1 MPYFAP
7 FWKKCRI
14 QKEKQEN
21 RNSRQSAI
29 KRGVLGLFVTGEF
42 YDKSTVRLP
51 RQDFEVKPYSW
62 LFWGCLGHTV
72 ANEQDFYYGNTT
84 NDGMKRGKCK
94 NDKST
99 VRLLGQ
105 HLQVSDGG
113 VHSKRYGEKRRT
125 GR

>member
-14 QKEKQEN
+14 RKEKQEN
-21 RNSRQSAI
+21 RNSRQGAV
-29 KRGVLGLFVTGEF
+29 KRG
-42 YDKSTVRLP
+42 S
-51 RQDFEVKPYSW
+51 
-62 LFWGCLGHTV
+62 LGHTV
-72 ANEQDFYYGNTT
+72 ANEQDFYYGKTT

-105 HLQVSDGG
+105 EISVKQNTLKIRHFEDLSNGFTPRLHLLKVDYPIIDESTLCDAGCLFLWM
-113 VHSKRYGEKRRT
+113 SSN
-125 GR
+125 